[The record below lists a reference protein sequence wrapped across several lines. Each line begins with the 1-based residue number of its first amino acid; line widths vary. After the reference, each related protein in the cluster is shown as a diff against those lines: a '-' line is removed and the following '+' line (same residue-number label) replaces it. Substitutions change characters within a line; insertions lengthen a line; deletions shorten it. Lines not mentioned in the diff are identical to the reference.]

1 MNEKTNETPKRNWFF
16 TKKENTPESK
26 VQTNPLSTN
35 NVENTPKVAP
45 AVAKP
50 EDFMK
55 PRSSRSPRN
64 NRPSRNRGNSGQRN
78 PNRNPNRSGDVNVVP
93 KAQPVHMPPFNK
105 EGKPAL
111 KIIPIGGTTT
121 VQKNM
126 YIYECGNDIIV
137 MDCGVGFPDVF
148 TPGVDVIIPDFTYV
162 LENRHKVR
170 GIVITHG
177 HDDHRSSLAYLLK
190 EHAFDVYAAPFVKA
204 LIENSLEEHTNL
216 KTRTIHAFSPDQSFQ
231 LGVFKFTPFRVNHS
245 IPDTL
250 GFAIDTPQGRV
261 FHNSDYKFDWTP
273 VMDKPFEVQKAAR
286 LAGEPPEGVLALL
299 SDCLGSTTDG
309 YSTTERVIQSTFEK
323 IMADSQGK
331 QLFITTLSSNISR
344 IQQAINAS
352 IKYGRKVVLS
362 GRSIRNTMSV
372 ARDMG
377 YIDFPDD
384 VFVDDRKAFKQN
396 QGKLTYIIT
405 GSYGQKG
412 SGLVRVAIGDHST
425 ITLEKGAV
433 VIFSADPIPNSVGAV
448 NMMIDEMYLKGA
460 EIYYSDIQDNL
471 HVSGHGIRGDL
482 TLLANIVRPRF
493 FIPIGGN
500 VKHMR
505 AYSEMMEGQGIDPNR
520 VLQLLDGQ
528 TVIFENGQVKYGEKL
543 KLKEVY
549 VDGNLVGDVGTQVIE
564 ERLQMANDGM
574 AVVVIAGDKIDVV
587 TRGFVFVKESKRLL
601 DGAKAVAKKIL
612 DGSRTDDKKKASMA
626 KRIEQE
632 VGSYFFKETGRN
644 PLIVAEVEG

>member
-1 MNEKTNETPKRNWFF
+1 MNENKNTEKPTKNWFF
-16 TKKENTPESK
+16 NKKQNSEQVIEI
-26 VQTNPLSTN
+26 
-35 NVENTPKVAP
+35 PKQAQAP
-45 AVAKP
+45 KQEVKA
-50 EDFMK
+50 EDFIK
-55 PRSSRSPRN
+55 PQGNPNQNQNRN
-64 NRPSRNRGNSGQRN
+64 NRNNNRGPSRSN
-78 PNRNPNRSGDVNVVP
+78 PNRRPPQRAPRPNTSTNVAP
-93 KAQPVHMPPFNK
+93 NLQPVKLPPFNK
-105 EGKPAL
+105 EGQASL

-126 YIYECGNDIIV
+126 YVYECGNDIII
-137 MDCGVGFPDVF
+137 MDCGVGFPDIY

-162 LENRHKVR
+162 LENRERVKGV
-170 GIVITHG
+170 VITHG
-177 HDDHRSSLAYLLK
+177 HDDHRSSLPYLLK
-190 EHAFDVYAAPFVKA
+190 EYAFDVYAMPFVKA
-204 LIENSLEEHTNL
+204 LIENALEEHTNL
-216 KTRTIHAFSPDQSFQ
+216 KTRTIHAMDPDQSLQ
-231 LGVFKFTPFRVNHS
+231 LGVFKLTPFRVNHS
-245 IPDTL
+245 IPDTM

-261 FHNSDYKFDWTP
+261 FHNADYKFDWTP
-273 VMDKPFEVQKAAR
+273 VMDKPFDVQKAAR
-286 LAGEPPEGVLALL
+286 LAGEPPEGVLVLL

-344 IQQAINAS
+344 IQQAIAAS
-352 IKYGRKVVLS
+352 VKYGRKVVLS

-372 ARDMG
+372 AREMG

-384 VFVDDRKAFKQN
+384 VFVDDRRAFKQN

-405 GSYGQKG
+405 GSYGQKD
-412 SGLVRVAIGDHST
+412 SGLVRVALGDHST

-448 NMMIDEMYLKGA
+448 NMMIDQMYLKGA

-493 FIPIGGN
+493 FLPIGGN

-505 AYSEMMEGQGIDPNR
+505 AYSEMMGEQGIEENR

-528 TVIFENGQVKYGEKL
+528 AVIFENGQVRLGERL

-574 AVVVIAGDKIDVV
+574 AVVVIAGEKIDVV
-587 TRGFVFVKESKRLL
+587 TKGFIYVKESKKLL
-601 DGAKAVAKKIL
+601 DGAKAIAKKVV
-612 DGSRTDDKKKASMA
+612 DGSRDDPKKKAIVA

-632 VGSYFFKETGRN
+632 LGGYFLKETGRH
-644 PLIVAEVEG
+644 PLVAVEVAE